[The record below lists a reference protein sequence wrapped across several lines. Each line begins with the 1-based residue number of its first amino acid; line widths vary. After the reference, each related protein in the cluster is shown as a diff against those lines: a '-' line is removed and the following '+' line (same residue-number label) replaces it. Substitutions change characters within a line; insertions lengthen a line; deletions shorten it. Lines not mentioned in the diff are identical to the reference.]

1 MGEWRER
8 NRERGDTE
16 ERGGDK
22 DRGDTGIETGREMGK
37 GERGREIPRS
47 GGGGEGIKAD
57 KNTGIETRRERGG
70 DRRRDRQKCREE
82 WGGGGRGGRRIEP
95 GE

>member
-1 MGEWRER
+1 M
-8 NRERGDTE
+8 
-16 ERGGDK
+16 
-22 DRGDTGIETGREMGK
+22 
-37 GERGREIPRS
+37 
-47 GGGGEGIKAD
+47 GGGGEGMEAD

-82 WGGGGRGGRRIEP
+82 WGGGGGGWRRIEP